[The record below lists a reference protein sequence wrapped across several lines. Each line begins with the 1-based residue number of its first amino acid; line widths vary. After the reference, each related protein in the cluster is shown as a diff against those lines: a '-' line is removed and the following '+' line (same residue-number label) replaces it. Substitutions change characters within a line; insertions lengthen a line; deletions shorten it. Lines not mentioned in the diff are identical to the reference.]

1 MAGVD
6 GLAARIHAAS
16 TTAARAIAAL
26 RRSRGLLIEALAEYR
41 VALAG
46 VRDLDTAAVPGVLDE
61 ALAEVEATTARVQ
74 EALSRIEVYLRHLTG
89 PAGAPVPVVA
99 GAGASGAG
107 DSSERIAR
115 LRARLPP
122 PVKPASGQKTHG
134 LWFARGR
141 GEAESRHLVSGKKK
155 GVDGDPAEA
164 THAEVQTYLKEIGL
178 KPLAIACSH
187 AFFPRARP

>member
-6 GLAARIHAAS
+6 GLAARVHAAS
-16 TTAARAIAAL
+16 TAVARAIAAL

-46 VRDLDTAAVPGVLDE
+46 VRDLDTAAVPG
-61 ALAEVEATTARVQ
+61 
-74 EALSRIEVYLRHLTG
+74 
-89 PAGAPVPVVA
+89 AGEP
-99 GAGASGAG
+99 
-107 DSSERIAR
+107 SERIAR

-155 GVDGDPAEA
+155 SVDGDPAEA